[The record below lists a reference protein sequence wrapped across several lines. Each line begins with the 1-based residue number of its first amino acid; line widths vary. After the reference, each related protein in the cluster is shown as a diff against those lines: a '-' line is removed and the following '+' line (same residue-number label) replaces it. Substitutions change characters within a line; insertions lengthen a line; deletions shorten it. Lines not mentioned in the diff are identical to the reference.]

1 MPEAKE
7 HLHKWF
13 QDIRANKEELEKKSY
28 VLSVIN
34 SGGQYQVVI
43 GPKVTEYFAALMNL
57 LNLESGKSGENEE
70 GKKGKMS
77 LLKVISG
84 AFSPLI
90 PLLAGAGMI
99 KALLMVLVEFNVLS
113 DAGSTYAILAAAG
126 NSVFYFMPIFLV
138 GMHRPGLL
146 YNGGDK
152 KKIWIHLCG

>member
-1 MPEAKE
+1 M
-7 HLHKWF
+7 
-13 QDIRANKEELEKKSY
+13 
-28 VLSVIN
+28 IN
-34 SGGQYQVVI
+34 SGGQYQVMI

-152 KKIWIHLCG
+152 KKIWIHLRG

>member
-1 MPEAKE
+1 
-7 HLHKWF
+7 
-13 QDIRANKEELEKKSY
+13 
-28 VLSVIN
+28 
-34 SGGQYQVVI
+34 
-43 GPKVTEYFAALMNL
+43 
-57 LNLESGKSGENEE
+57 
-70 GKKGKMS
+70 MS

-146 YNGGDK
+146 YNGEIRKRYGFIYVDK
-152 KKIWIHLCG
+152 DDEGNGTLKRSRKKSFSWYQKVIETKRRFSVGYVEKTRRKVSAEWMIEPGLL